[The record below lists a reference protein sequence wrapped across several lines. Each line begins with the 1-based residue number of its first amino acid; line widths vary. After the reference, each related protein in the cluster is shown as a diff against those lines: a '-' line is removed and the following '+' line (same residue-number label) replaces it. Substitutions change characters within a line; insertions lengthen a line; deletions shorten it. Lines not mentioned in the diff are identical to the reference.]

1 MDLEVI
7 ILSEVRQALYYTT
20 YKWNPKND
28 TNEIIYEREIDLQ
41 TQKMNSW
48 LQK

>member
-7 ILSEVRQALYYTT
+7 ILSEVRQTPYFII
-20 YKWNPKND
+20 YKQNLKND

-41 TQKMNSW
+41 TWKMNSW